1 MKKILT
7 VLLLVLLA
15 NSAIGQDRPYLQVSI
30 REGFL
35 LQKIEFLDGPKVLN
49 KVEMQTLMAASS
61 QEIADLYRKSVSRQ
75 KLASGM
81 AIVGVATT
89 VGTTIYILTPRQQ
102 ITGSNLF
109 WPLLISSV
117 VLDIGSRI
125 LRQNAR
131 NLAREAVDSYNFDRA
146 NAPIY
151 FDENR
156 IDVPLFSHI
165 IRF

>member
-1 MKKILT
+1 MKKIFA
-7 VLLLVLLA
+7 VLFLVLLA
-15 NSAIGQDRPYLQVSI
+15 NSAISQDQPYLQVSV

-35 LQKIEFLDGPKVLN
+35 LQKIKFLDGPKILN
-49 KVEMQTLMAASS
+49 KMEMQSLMAASS
-61 QEIADLYRKSVSRQ
+61 QEIADLYRKSMSQQ
-75 KLASGM
+75 KLASVM
-81 AIVGVATT
+81 TIAGVATT
-89 VGTTIYILTPRQQ
+89 VGFTIYILTPQQQ

-109 WPLLISSV
+109 WPLLISSL
-117 VLDIGSRI
+117 VLNIGSRI
-125 LRQNAR
+125 LKQNAG

-156 IDVPLFSHI
+156 LDVPLFSHV

>member
-1 MKKILT
+1 
-7 VLLLVLLA
+7 
-15 NSAIGQDRPYLQVSI
+15 
-30 REGFL
+30 
-35 LQKIEFLDGPKVLN
+35 
-49 KVEMQTLMAASS
+49 MAASS

-109 WPLLISSV
+109 WPLLISSA

-151 FDENR
+151 FEENR
-156 IDVPLFSHI
+156 MDVPLFSHV